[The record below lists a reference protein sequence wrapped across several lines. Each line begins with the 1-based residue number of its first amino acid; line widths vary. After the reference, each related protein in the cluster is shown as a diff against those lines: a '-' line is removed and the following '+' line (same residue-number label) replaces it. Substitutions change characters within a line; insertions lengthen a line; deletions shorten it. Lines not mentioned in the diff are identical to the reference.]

1 MQVGGEIWGQMEGQG
16 QKKGWVG
23 DELVPLPFPS
33 VTGPTETGQ
42 QKVLVW
48 SPMGFVE
55 SPHIQVQPRD
65 TRLASCCGLRV
76 LTNENACTGTHLAEL

>member
-1 MQVGGEIWGQMEGQG
+1 MQVDGGTWGQMSGQG

-23 DELVPLPFPS
+23 DELAPLPFPS
-33 VTGPTETGQ
+33 VKGPTETGQ

-48 SPMGFVE
+48 SPVGSVE

-65 TRLASCCGLRV
+65 TRLASCCVLRV
-76 LTNENACTGTHLAEL
+76 LTNENVCTGTHLAEL